1 MAIFGLPIALI
12 GSAFGAITGFL
23 FKRLAMQS
31 EIVASER
38 KHNLDAMVAVA
49 KANSGA
55 VKDDIALLKA
65 KAEFEEKLHKC
76 DPHRSETRR
85 WLAML
90 IVICFCFAVPAMV
103 LFGDMQW
110 FTIHYWTQ
118 TNPGFFGIGRKVTEI
133 AEVVTANGIPL
144 AWLEGLITFVGA
156 TVSFYMGGSFAK
168 YANPYTRR

>member
-1 MAIFGLPIALI
+1 MALFGIPIALI

-31 EIVASER
+31 EINASER

-49 KANSGA
+49 KANSA
-55 VKDDIALLKA
+55 SVKNEVALLKA
-65 KAEFEEKLHKC
+65 KAEYEQTVSKC

-85 WLAML
+85 YLAYL
-90 IVICFCFAVPAMV
+90 IVICFCFVVPAIV
-103 LFGDMQW
+103 LFGDMNW
-110 FTIHYWTQ
+110 FTIHYWTK
-118 TNPGFFGIGRKVTEI
+118 TTPGFFGIGRRVEEI
-133 AEVVTANGIPL
+133 AQVVQATGIPL

-168 YANPYTRR
+168 FSNPYIRR